1 MNAGVAG
8 FNYSVDDSTPIEITV
23 TGGQFG
29 ANAYGDFYTF
39 TVDGQAVNIG
49 NGDFKFMRGKTYRF
63 VSGGISGHPFK
74 VYHNNSFVTASNGGN
89 SISSTGHSITVNIL
103 PNHPFP
109 VTANMLYY
117 QCGQHPSMQ
126 ANLALSMLDVGGMA
140 YDFFYGTIEVA
151 ISGTFASSVGFR
163 NLAGTVTSADGL
175 SYSTTCQ
182 VSNANGVSE
191 INVTID
197 SGHGTGAGDLYYV
210 HQSEGNVNMSLTA
223 IDVGGGVIVDHFY
236 GNIDVVVNA
245 NFGDASVRNLD
256 GNFIGGTNLIT
267 YGQSENIGD
276 TGVSS
281 IDINIPTSAN
291 NQNNLYYKTFQ
302 SGSEIQHRPKI
313 YFLYKSVGTQSYDF
327 YYGKIHVNVNGNFGD
342 MSVYCY
348 YHGYMGGENLLTY
361 TDKCDVN
368 LRGTANGFGP
378 ATLIVKSFNNT
389 GVRTVELI
397 KKLGED
403 TVLTFKN
410 PEAHIFEPVGCGT
423 ISA

>member
-1 MNAGVAG
+1 MEAVKFRDLADVQSNNGLT
-8 FNYSVDDSTPIEITV
+8 YS
-23 TGGQFG
+23 
-29 ANAYGDFYTF
+29 
-39 TVDGQAVNIG
+39 
-49 NGDFKFMRGKTYRF
+49 
-63 VSGGISGHPFK
+63 
-74 VYHNNSFVTASNGGN
+74 
-89 SISSTGHSITVNIL
+89 SS
-103 PNHPFP
+103 
-109 VTANMLYY
+109 
-117 QCGQHPSMQ
+117 C
-126 ANLALSMLDVGGMA
+126 
-140 YDFFYGTIEVA
+140 E
-151 ISGTFASSVGFR
+151 
-163 NLAGTVTSADGL
+163 
-175 SYSTTCQ
+175 
-182 VSNANGVSE
+182 VSNADGVSE
-191 INVTID
+191 INLTIGA
-197 SGHGTGAGDLYYV
+197 GHGTGAGDLYYV
-210 HQSEGNVNMSLTA
+210 HQTSGNVNMSLTA

-236 GNIDVVVNA
+236 GNIDVAVNA
-245 NFGDASVRNLD
+245 DFGDASVRNLD

-267 YGQSENIGD
+267 YGQSQNIGD

-281 IDINIPTSAN
+281 IDINIPSGAT

-302 SGSEIQHRPKI
+302 SGSEIPALHRPNL

-327 YYGKIHVNVNGNFGD
+327 YYGKIHVNVYEDFGD

-410 PEAHIFEPVGCGT
+410 PEAYIFEPVGCGT
-423 ISA
+423 ISAGSGLGGTAGADNRGHYGRGRCKVFYINKSPQFQPKTYTGVGGYLDKLKRPNTDISFCG